1 MIDWHSHILPNMD
14 DGSKS
19 IKESLCLLKMLAEQD
34 VDIVV
39 ATPHFYANDE
49 SVEEFLKRREAS
61 CRALHGNLSESAPKI
76 LLGAEVRYYPGI
88 SRLSGLKQLRIENTN
103 LLLLEMS
110 MSKWSESIVSELTEL
125 ASRSDLTVILAHV
138 ERYLPLQSADAIER
152 LLESGI
158 LMQVNASGFTEFGS
172 RRKTLNLLNS
182 GIVHFIG
189 SDTHNTVSR
198 PPEIKK
204 AFAIIQKKFGDSFIN
219 EMNEYGYSQLVQN
232 N

>member
-1 MIDWHSHILPNMD
+1 
-14 DGSKS
+14 
-19 IKESLCLLKMLAEQD
+19 
-34 VDIVV
+34 
-39 ATPHFYANDE
+39 
-49 SVEEFLKRREAS
+49 
-61 CRALHGNLSESAPKI
+61 
-76 LLGAEVRYYPGI
+76 
-88 SRLSGLKQLRIENTN
+88 
-103 LLLLEMS
+103 